1 MIEGGVIKMLEKIRE
16 VVVDLLDIVVSS
28 FSILVLVCIAIII
41 VICIIDIF

>member
-1 MIEGGVIKMLEKIRE
+1 MLEKIRE
-16 VVVDLLDIVVSS
+16 AVVDLLDIVVSS